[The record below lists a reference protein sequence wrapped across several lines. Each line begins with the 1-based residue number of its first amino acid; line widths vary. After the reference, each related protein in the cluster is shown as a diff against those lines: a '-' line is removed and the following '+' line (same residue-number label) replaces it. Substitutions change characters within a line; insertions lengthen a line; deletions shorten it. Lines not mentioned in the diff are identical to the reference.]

1 MPRVTPVPYEKMD
14 PEIQEIVKASDE
26 ALGGSE
32 WIQYFCHRH
41 PAELYKDFVKFYY
54 SRIMTD
60 GNGLSVSPRHLAPPD
75 HFPRGFAGGCDPSS
89 PDRPAALA

>member
-1 MPRVTPVPYEKMD
+1 VGREEAMPRVAAMPYETME
-14 PEIQEIVKASDE
+14 PAIQEIVKASDE

-32 WIQYFCHRH
+32 WIQYFCH

-60 GNGLSVSPRHLAPPD
+60 GNGLSVKLTELVRHTVAVHNSCTL
-75 HFPRGFAGGCDPSS
+75 
-89 PDRPAALA
+89 

>member
-1 MPRVTPVPYEKMD
+1 MPRVAPVPYEAME
-14 PEIQEIVKASDE
+14 PGIQDIVKASDE

-32 WIQYFCHRH
+32 WIQSFCH

-60 GNGLSVSPRHLAPPD
+60 GNGLSVKLTELIRHTVAVHNACTL
-75 HFPRGFAGGCDPSS
+75 
-89 PDRPAALA
+89 

>member
-26 ALGGSE
+26 ALCGSE
-32 WIQYFCHRH
+32 WIQYFCH
-41 PAELYKDFVKFYY
+41 PADLYKDFVKFYY

-60 GNGLSVSPRHLAPPD
+60 GNGLSVKLTELVRHTVAVHNACTL
-75 HFPRGFAGGCDPSS
+75 
-89 PDRPAALA
+89 

>member
-14 PEIQEIVKASDE
+14 PDIQEIQDATGKTRV
-26 ALGGSE
+26 LSE
-32 WIQYFCHRH
+32 WIQYFCH

-60 GNGLSVSPRHLAPPD
+60 GNGLSVKLTELVRHTVAVHNACTL
-75 HFPRGFAGGCDPSS
+75 
-89 PDRPAALA
+89 

>member
-1 MPRVTPVPYEKMD
+1 MPRVAAKEYEAME
-14 PEIQEIVKASDE
+14 PAIQEIVKASDE

-32 WIQYFCHRH
+32 WIQYFCH

-60 GNGLSVSPRHLAPPD
+60 GNGLSVKLTELIRHTVAVHNACTL
-75 HFPRGFAGGCDPSS
+75 
-89 PDRPAALA
+89 